1 MNLGNAENNIGSGKN
16 GANSKSALTKDIVEG
31 LEKDIEKLKR
41 LEENIQRRK
50 IQSQPGGAA
59 FLEETDEDRERI
71 RIEGIK

>member
-41 LEENIQRRK
+41 LEENI
-50 IQSQPGGAA
+50 
-59 FLEETDEDRERI
+59 
-71 RIEGIK
+71 